1 MKVVVIGGGHAGIEA
16 ACAAARMG
24 AEAVLLTMH
33 LETIAQMSCNPSIG
47 GIAKGHLV
55 REIDALG
62 GVMARAADATG
73 IHFKVL
79 NRSKG
84 PAVRATRTQ
93 NDKAAYRLHLKD
105 FVENVPGLSVF
116 QGMAVGIVVRNGRA
130 CGVRLAE
137 GEVLEADAVVIC
149 SGTFLGGRIFIGSAS
164 YAAGRANEP
173 PSLELAENIR
183 QLGFATLRLK
193 TGTPMRLHADSIDW
207 AKFSAQPGDEPPLPF
222 SMYTRR
228 PVQNRVLCFLG
239 HTTPEV
245 GRIVREHL
253 HLSPLYS
260 GKILGI
266 GPRYCPSIEDKIVRF
281 PGRERHHIY
290 LEPEGLRN
298 KEIYVNGLSSS
309 LPIEVQKLILKAIP
323 GLERAHM
330 MRPAYAIEYDAI
342 QPTQLLPSLESR
354 SLANLF
360 FAGQV
365 NGTSGYEE
373 AAGQGLMAGINAVL
387 KARGE
392 PPFVLER
399 QEAYIG
405 VMIDDIVQRGVDE
418 PYRLFTARAEYRL
431 QLREDN
437 VFERLGDHA
446 LRLGLVSRAD
456 YGRQMRRLAG
466 RRRRDSRAGR
476 GQGALRRQERNAFP
490 DTEKA
495 GDDVRR
501 PGRIAGPAIGEKAQL
516 CRRLV
521 RRGLRQVRG
530 LRRHP
535 AKRSVQD
542 EKAGRHRH
550 PARPGLRRCRRPV
563 KRGAAEAGQGA
574 AGHPARSGR
583 HPGHDAGGHQRH
595 QHPPGAEARPLAVR
609 CRFRR
614 PRRSRTRTPR
624 PR

>member
-1 MKVVVIGGGHAGIEA
+1 MKIVVVGGGHAGIEA

-24 AEAVLLTMH
+24 ADAVLLTLH
-33 LETIAQMSCNPSIG
+33 LDTIAQMSCNPSIG

-93 NDKAAYRLHLKD
+93 NDKAAYRLHLK
-105 FVENVPGLSVF
+105 ELLERVPGLSVC
-116 QGMAVGIVVRNGRA
+116 QG
-130 CGVRLAE
+130 LAE
-137 GEVLEADAVVIC
+137 GEVLDADAVVIGT
-149 SGTFLGGRIFIGSAS
+149 GTFLGGRIFIGSAS

-173 PSLELAENIR
+173 PSLELAACIR
-183 QLGFATLRLK
+183 ELGFEVLRLK

-207 AKFSAQPGDEPPLPF
+207 AKFTPQPGDEPPLPF

-228 PVQNRVLCFLG
+228 PVRNRVQCFLG

-245 GRIVREHL
+245 GRIVRDHL

-260 GKILGI
+260 GTIQGI
-266 GPRYCPSIEDKIVRF
+266 GPRYCPSIEDKVVKF
-281 PGRERHHIY
+281 PGRERHHVY
-290 LEPEGLRN
+290 LEPEGLRTR
-298 KEIYVNGLSSS
+298 EIYVNGLSSS
-309 LPIEVQKLILKAIP
+309 LPIAVQRLILKAMP
-323 GLERAHM
+323 GLERARM

-342 QPTQLLPSLESR
+342 QPTQLDPSLESR
-354 SLANLF
+354 SVANLF

-387 KARGE
+387 KVRGE
-392 PPFVLER
+392 APFVLER

-437 VFERLGDHA
+437 VFERLGGHA
-446 LRLGLVSRAD
+446 LRLGLVARVD
-456 YGRQMRRLAG
+456 YDRQLRRLAK
-466 RRRRDSRAGR
+466 RRR
-476 GQGALRRQERNAFP
+476 
-490 DTEKA
+490 
-495 GDDVRR
+495 V
-501 PGRIAGPAIGEKAQL
+501 IAGLAAAKASFGGKTETLFQILKRPEMTLAGLQGLHGVPPLKKLTFADVSYVEACVKYEGYVAIQQREVARMKKLDATPIPPGLDFAAVDGLSSE
-516 CRRLV
+516 V
-521 RRGLRQVRG
+521 RQKL
-530 LRRHP
+530 
-535 AKRSVQD
+535 AK
-542 EKAGRHRH
+542 
-550 PARPGLRRCRRPV
+550 ARPATMRQ
-563 KRGAAEAGQGA
+563 AAAIPGVTPA
-574 AGHPARSGR
+574 ALNAISIH
-583 HPGHDAGGHQRH
+583 
-595 QHPPGAEARPLAVR
+595 LALKYGK
-609 CRFRR
+609 
-614 PRRSRTRTPR
+614 
-624 PR
+624 

>member
-1 MKVVVIGGGHAGIEA
+1 MKVIVIGGGHAGIEA
-16 ACAAARMG
+16 AFAAARMG
-24 AEAVLLTMH
+24 ADAILLTMN

-105 FVENVPGLSVF
+105 FLENIPRFGIC
-116 QGMAVGIVVRNGRA
+116 QGMAAEIMVRNGRA

-137 GEVLEADAVVIC
+137 GEVLEADAVVIS

-173 PSLELAENIR
+173 PSLQLAENIR
-183 QLGFATLRLK
+183 ALGFEVLRLK

-207 AKFSAQPGDEPPLPF
+207 AKFAPQPGDEPPLPF

-228 PVQNRVLCFLG
+228 PVRNRVQCYLG

-245 GRIVREHL
+245 GRIVRDHL

-260 GKILGI
+260 GKIQGI
-266 GPRYCPSIEDKIVRF
+266 GPRYCPSIEDKIVKF
-281 PGRERHHIY
+281 PGREQHHIY

-309 LPIEVQKLILKAIP
+309 LPVNVQKLILRAIP
-323 GLERAHM
+323 GLDQVRM

-342 QPTQLLPSLESR
+342 QPTQLHPSLESR
-354 SLANLF
+354 QVGNLF

-373 AAGQGLMAGINAVL
+373 AAGQGLLAGVNAVL

-392 PPFVLER
+392 APFVLER

-405 VMIDDIVQRGVDE
+405 VMVDDIVRCGIDE

-437 VFERLGDHA
+437 VFERLGGHA
-446 LRLGLVSRAD
+446 LRLGLVARAD
-456 YGRQMRRLAG
+456 YDRQMRKLAK
-466 RRRRDSRAGR
+466 RRNVIETLAVSRAVFAGKSETLLQILKRPEMTFADLEKLHGR
-476 GQGALRRQERNAFP
+476 PLLKKKSLTDISYIEACVKYEGYVAIQHKEVARMKKLAATPIPADLDFS
-490 DTEKA
+490 A
-495 GDDVRR
+495 
-501 PGRIAGPAIGEKAQL
+501 IAGLSTEIRQKLARALPGTLGDAARIPGVTPASLNAISIYLTLKYKQ
-516 CRRLV
+516 
-521 RRGLRQVRG
+521 
-530 LRRHP
+530 
-535 AKRSVQD
+535 
-542 EKAGRHRH
+542 
-550 PARPGLRRCRRPV
+550 
-563 KRGAAEAGQGA
+563 
-574 AGHPARSGR
+574 
-583 HPGHDAGGHQRH
+583 
-595 QHPPGAEARPLAVR
+595 
-609 CRFRR
+609 
-614 PRRSRTRTPR
+614 
-624 PR
+624 

>member
-1 MKVVVIGGGHAGIEA
+1 MKIVVIGGGHAGIEA

-24 AEAVLLTMH
+24 ADAVLLTMH
-33 LETIAQMSCNPSIG
+33 LDTVAQMSCNPSIG

-93 NDKAAYRLHLKD
+93 NDKAAYRLYLKD
-105 FVENVPGLSVF
+105 FLENVPRLCVYQGLAS
-116 QGMAVGIVVRNGRA
+116 GIVVRNGRA
-130 CGVRLAE
+130 CGVQMAE
-137 GEVLEADAVVIC
+137 GETLDADAVVVC

-173 PSLELAENIR
+173 PSLELAACIR
-183 QLGFATLRLK
+183 DLGFEVLRLK

-207 AKFSAQPGDEPPLPF
+207 AKFTPQPGDEPPLPF
-222 SMYTRR
+222 SIYTRR
-228 PVQNRVLCFLG
+228 LVRNRVQCFLG
-239 HTTPEV
+239 HTTPGV
-245 GRIVREHL
+245 NRIVRDHL

-260 GKILGI
+260 GKIEGI
-266 GPRYCPSIEDKIVRF
+266 GPRYCPSIEDKVVKF

-309 LPIEVQKLILKAIP
+309 LPVDVQRLILKAIP
-323 GLERAHM
+323 GLERARM

-342 QPTQLLPSLESR
+342 QPTQLRSSLESR
-354 SLANLF
+354 AVANLF

-387 KARGE
+387 KVRGE
-392 PPFVLER
+392 VAFVLER

-405 VMIDDIVQRGVDE
+405 VMIDDIVQRGIDE

-437 VFERLGDHA
+437 VFERLGGHA
-446 LRLGLVSRAD
+446 LRLGLVARAD
-456 YGRQMRRLAG
+456 YDRQMRLLAKRRKVIAALAAAKTRFAGKTETLFQILKRPEMTLAG
-466 RRRRDSRAGR
+466 LQELPGAPPLKKLTFADVSYVEACVKYEGYVAIQQREVARMKKLDATPIPPDLDFAIVDGLSSEVRQKLARARPATLRAAAAIPGVTPA
-476 GQGALRRQERNAFP
+476 ALNAISIHL
-490 DTEKA
+490 
-495 GDDVRR
+495 V
-501 PGRIAGPAIGEKAQL
+501 
-516 CRRLV
+516 V
-521 RRGLRQVRG
+521 RRGG
-530 LRRHP
+530 
-535 AKRSVQD
+535 
-542 EKAGRHRH
+542 
-550 PARPGLRRCRRPV
+550 
-563 KRGAAEAGQGA
+563 
-574 AGHPARSGR
+574 
-583 HPGHDAGGHQRH
+583 
-595 QHPPGAEARPLAVR
+595 
-609 CRFRR
+609 
-614 PRRSRTRTPR
+614 
-624 PR
+624 